1 MAHYIPKNIQRRGD
15 KYSRVVVFNPS
26 RTNKQGNRV
35 KALHSLLAK
44 AQEKDESLHL
54 QAGAS

>member
-15 KYSRVVVFNPS
+15 KHSRIVVFNPTGTKKHVIS
-26 RTNKQGNRV
+26 LW
-35 KALHSLLAK
+35 ALLAK
-44 AQEKDESLHL
+44 AQEKNEDLRV